1 MLEANLLIIAN
12 NVQAVVDVIVFS
24 KDEMDELTYT
34 LMQELKAD
42 PANTKTIIRD
52 TIEDCFGTDPSEIV
66 WSETSMVLP
75 SYAVT
80 Y

>member
-1 MLEANLLIIAN
+1 MLEANLLITAN

-42 PANTKTIIRD
+42 PANTKTIIQD